1 MSLKLH
7 YKIILI
13 MDTDIEEY
21 ELHARSYED
30 EFEREFADEME
41 MAESMEPSSKT
52 ASRSSDSTYDWYIR
66 SLAPAPNVFYW
77 NVRSKT
83 WADARLDST
92 HCTSCRVAVEM
103 VHYVALNFFAVGYIR
118 L

>member
-1 MSLKLH
+1 MFRLRTPRALKLH

-41 MAESMEPSSKT
+41 MAESMEPGSKT
-52 ASRSSDSTYDWYIR
+52 AASRSSDSTYDWHIR
-66 SLAPAPNVFYW
+66 
-77 NVRSKT
+77 T
-83 WADARLDST
+83 
-92 HCTSCRVAVEM
+92 
-103 VHYVALNFFAVGYIR
+103 
-118 L
+118 